1 MSWEQ
6 TLDTET
12 LVEWEGQ
19 NELETLLVHVVKMVK
34 EPPDESWWVVV
45 SFLNIE
51 KYLQKGF
58 PTRAEAITEAE
69 EERRILG
76 LFKQLYP
83 ISLKSWNRGGFGDNY
98 SEMDGD
104 AFFLTIEEEIMGGAA

>member
-6 TLDTET
+6 TLNTET
-12 LVEWEGQ
+12 LLEWEGK
-19 NELETLLVHVVKMVK
+19 NELETLLVHVVNMVK
-34 EPPDESWWVVV
+34 EPLEESWWVVV

-51 KYLQKGF
+51 KYLRKGF
-58 PTRAEAITEAE
+58 PTRREAITGAE

-76 LFKQLYP
+76 LFKQLFP
-83 ISLKSWNRGGFGDNY
+83 ISLKSWESGSFGESY